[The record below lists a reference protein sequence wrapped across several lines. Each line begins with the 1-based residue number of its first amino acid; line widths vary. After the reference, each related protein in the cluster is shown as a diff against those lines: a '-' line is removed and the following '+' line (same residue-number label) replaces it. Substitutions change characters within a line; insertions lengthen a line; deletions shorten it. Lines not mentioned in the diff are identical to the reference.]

1 MEEEGRREEKER
13 CAENEDKIDHHG
25 AMEKGPLC
33 SGPMK
38 HRVFLYL
45 IKEIYDAYLCSC
57 FIREISEKVVGF
69 YETRYM

>member
-38 HRVFLYL
+38 H
-45 IKEIYDAYLCSC
+45 
-57 FIREISEKVVGF
+57 ISHQ
-69 YETRYM
+69 RDI